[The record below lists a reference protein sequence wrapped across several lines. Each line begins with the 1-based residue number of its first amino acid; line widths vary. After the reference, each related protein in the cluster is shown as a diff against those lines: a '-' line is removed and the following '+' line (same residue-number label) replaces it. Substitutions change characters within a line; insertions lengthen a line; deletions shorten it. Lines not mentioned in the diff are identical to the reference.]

1 MSDNISTIYARA
13 VADAQRAVQYVL
25 ENAPGAYERG
35 KDAAVIAAAKAQPAL
50 NSAMEKIPVLVERSR
65 IAAEQLYQDAP
76 KHLNTAKGVAG
87 QLYQDAPKH
96 LNTAK
101 GVAGQLYQDAPRHLS
116 TAKKVGMNALEH
128 PKHSATTVLA
138 ALGPIVRQHPYG
150 SIFGAWAALAV
161 VFGPF
166 WPIRALLKVFGF
178 GKGITPGSN
187 ATSWQSRQGN
197 VQRNSWFSLC
207 QSYGNRLN

>member
-35 KDAAVIAAAKAQPAL
+35 KDAAVIAAAKVQPVL
-50 NSAMEKIPVLVERSR
+50 NSAMEKTPVLMERSR
-65 IAAEQLYQDAP
+65 IAAEQF
-76 KHLNTAKGVAG
+76 
-87 QLYQDAPKH
+87 
-96 LNTAK
+96 TAK

-116 TAKKVGMNALEH
+116 TAKKAGMNALEH

-138 ALGPIVRQHPYG
+138 ALGPIVRQHPYS

-178 GKGITPGSN
+178 GKGVTPGSN
-187 ATSWQSRQGN
+187 AASWQSRQGN
-197 VQRNSWFSLC
+197 VQRNSWFSLF
-207 QSYGNRLN
+207 QSYGDRLN

>member
-35 KDAAVIAAAKAQPAL
+35 KDAAVIAAAKVQPVL
-50 NSAMEKIPVLVERSR
+50 NSAMEKTPVLMERSR

-76 KHLNTAKGVAG
+76 KHLS
-87 QLYQDAPKH
+87 
-96 LNTAK
+96 TAK

-116 TAKKVGMNALEH
+116 TAKKAGMNALEH

-138 ALGPIVRQHPYG
+138 ALGPIVRQHPYS

-178 GKGITPGSN
+178 GKGVTPGSN
-187 ATSWQSRQGN
+187 AASWQSRQGN
-197 VQRNSWFSLC
+197 VQRNSWFSLF
-207 QSYGNRLN
+207 QSCGDRLN